1 MSLSAG
7 YWEKELG
14 EATDS
19 LKKLEQEQDQMN
31 PLVYEDLRQ
40 KLKIEVKML
49 AKTLVRELGEIWS
62 GEYVIDNE

>member
-1 MSLSAG
+1 MSPNAG
-7 YWEKELG
+7 YWEKELK

-40 KLKIEVKML
+40 KLEVEIKVL
-49 AKTLVRELGEIWS
+49 AAQLELAHQKEA
-62 GEYVIDNE
+62 N